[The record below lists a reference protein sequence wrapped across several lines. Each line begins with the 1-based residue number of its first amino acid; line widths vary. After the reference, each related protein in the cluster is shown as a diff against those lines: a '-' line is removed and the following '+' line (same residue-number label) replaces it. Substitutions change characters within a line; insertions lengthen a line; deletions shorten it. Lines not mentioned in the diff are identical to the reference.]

1 MQYIVL
7 CHSCGGGGVIVGAEQ
22 IKMTR
27 VGCDGCM
34 LNIVNLPIVALRSHC
49 TERIAALA
57 VEQQPIHVVYI
68 PS

>member
-7 CHSCGGGGVIVGAEQ
+7 CHSCGGGGVIVGAEE
-22 IKMTR
+22 IKMTH

-49 TERIAALA
+49 TECIAALA